1 MMTAT
6 EAVSLAIMSRGS
18 TWTSFGRIDRANL
31 LEISFKVHLRPRI
44 LKYTFRPTIK
54 ILSDPELT
62 RILNEKAKRLAAQAS
77 EKSAPILRLTRSDF
91 DKQINGDKPVFV
103 DFWAAWC
110 GPCRTMEPVIERLAA
125 KYDGKMV
132 FGKLNVDEESELATR
147 YDVQSIPMFMVFKK
161 GQPVDATI
169 GAVGEAALDRLI
181 QKSISGSS
189 VYR

>member
-1 MMTAT
+1 
-6 EAVSLAIMSRGS
+6 
-18 TWTSFGRIDRANL
+18 
-31 LEISFKVHLRPRI
+31 
-44 LKYTFRPTIK
+44 
-54 ILSDPELT
+54 LSDPELT